1 MAKAP
6 SKAPRVSINKL
17 CEFMTAKAARQRQI
31 LRDQKYPTDFKG
43 VYYKEA
49 TEAIAV
55 SVACNLDN
63 LKPVENAIKVLGQ
76 LTPDKIGTQ
85 RRIAANLDAL
95 ETFLLMLDAVD
106 LKGANT
112 RLGDQSPPRLTI
124 HGVEISVRPEVV
136 LTATGKSNAPLV
148 GALKLHFPRTFG
160 DRAHQ
165 LMTLGAPGGRGVR
178 GGDQGE
184 GHNPGEKPLHRTLLG
199 PRAADVSDVDGKSPD
214 APARPDLRRRR
225 RPFLAQEL

>member
-6 SKAPRVSINKL
+6 SKAPRISVNKL

-49 TEAIAV
+49 TEAIAA
-55 SVACNLDN
+55 SVASNLEN

-85 RRIAANLDAL
+85 RRIAANMDAL
-95 ETFLLMLDAVD
+95 ESFQLMLDAVD

-124 HGVEISVRPEVV
+124 YGVEISVRPEVV
-136 LTATGKSNAPLV
+136 LTAIGKSNAPLV
-148 GALKLHFPRTFG
+148 GALKLHFPRTFSLTEDSAG
-160 DRAHQ
+160 YVSAILQEWCKHHLADE
-165 LMTLGAPGGRGVR
+165 GAVNGSMCPVIDVGSHTVYPGVKATTARMKDVEAIC
-178 GGDQGE
+178 Q
-184 GHNPGEKPLHRTLLG
+184 NI
-199 PRAADVSDVDGKSPD
+199 AALWPTI
-214 APARPDLRRRR
+214 
-225 RPFLAQEL
+225 

>member
-6 SKAPRVSINKL
+6 SKAPRISVNKL

-43 VYYKEA
+43 IYYKEA
-49 TEAIAV
+49 TQAIAV
-55 SVACNLDN
+55 SVASNLEN
-63 LKPVENAIKVLGQ
+63 LTPVESAIKILGQ

-95 ETFLLMLDAVD
+95 ESFQLMLDAID
-106 LKGANT
+106 LKGADT

-136 LTATGKSNAPLV
+136 LTAIGKSNAPLV
-148 GALKLHFPRTFG
+148 GALKLHFPRTFSLTEDSAG
-160 DRAHQ
+160 YVSAILQEWCKHHLADE
-165 LMTLGAPGGRGVR
+165 GAVNGSMCPVIDVGSQTVYPGVKATTARMKDVEAIC
-178 GGDQGE
+178 Q
-184 GHNPGEKPLHRTLLG
+184 NI
-199 PRAADVSDVDGKSPD
+199 AALWPTI
-214 APARPDLRRRR
+214 
-225 RPFLAQEL
+225 

>member
-6 SKAPRVSINKL
+6 SKIPRISVNKL

-49 TEAIAV
+49 TEAI
-55 SVACNLDN
+55 SVAVASNLEN
-63 LKPVENAIKVLGQ
+63 LKPVEDSIKILGQ
-76 LTPDKIGTQ
+76 MTPDKIGTQ

-95 ETFLLMLDAVD
+95 ETFLLMLDAID
-106 LKGANT
+106 LRGIET
-112 RLGDQSPPRLTI
+112 RLGDQSPPRLMI

-148 GALKLHFPRTFG
+148 GALKLHLPRTFHLNEDSAG
-160 DRAHQ
+160 YVSAILQEWCKTHLADE
-165 LMTLGAPGGRGVR
+165 GAVNGSMCPVIDVGSMAVYPGVKATTARM
-178 GGDQGE
+178 
-184 GHNPGEKPLHRTLLG
+184 K
-199 PRAADVSDVDGKSPD
+199 DVDAICQNITALWPTI
-214 APARPDLRRRR
+214 
-225 RPFLAQEL
+225 

>member
-6 SKAPRVSINKL
+6 SKAPRISVNKL

-49 TEAIAV
+49 TEAIAA
-55 SVACNLDN
+55 SVASNLES

-85 RRIAANLDAL
+85 RRIAANMDAL
-95 ETFLLMLDAVD
+95 ESFQLMLDAVD

-124 HGVEISVRPEVV
+124 YGVEISVRPEVV
-136 LTATGKSNAPLV
+136 LTAIGKSNAPLV
-148 GALKLHFPRTFG
+148 GALKLHFPRTFSLTEDSAG
-160 DRAHQ
+160 YVSAILQEWCKHHLADE
-165 LMTLGAPGGRGVR
+165 GAVNGSMCPVIDVGSHTVYPGVKATTARMKDVEAIC
-178 GGDQGE
+178 Q
-184 GHNPGEKPLHRTLLG
+184 NI
-199 PRAADVSDVDGKSPD
+199 AALWPTI
-214 APARPDLRRRR
+214 
-225 RPFLAQEL
+225 